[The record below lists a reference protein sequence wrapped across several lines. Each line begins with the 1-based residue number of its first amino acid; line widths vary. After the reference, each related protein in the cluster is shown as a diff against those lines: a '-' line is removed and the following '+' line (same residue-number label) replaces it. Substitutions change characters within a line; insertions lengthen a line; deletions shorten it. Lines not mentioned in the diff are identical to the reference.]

1 MGAVVNSP
9 VSSVVSVIG
18 LEPPPDMRKA
28 KQALISEE
36 VDPRPWEFLIPRGF
50 PHLVPNRGDCS
61 SYNEGMVP
69 VFQS

>member
-28 KQALISEE
+28 KQALIFEE
-36 VDPRPWEFLIPRGF
+36 VDPRPWEFLIPREF
-50 PHLVPNRGDCS
+50 PQSNRGDCS
-61 SYNEGMVP
+61 SYSMRGWFQ
-69 VFQS
+69 FQS